1 MNALFIRQQQEKES
15 FSQSLCVF
23 SFGQFFHQKETG
35 GSFRCGQNDAFVFRA
50 NTSINFPVTETFFLT
65 DNIGTQING
74 YFIRYDYFLPSRPQ
88 VAFGV

>member
-1 MNALFIRQQQEKES
+1 MNALFIRQQEEEEF

-23 SFGQFFHQKETG
+23 PFRQFFHQKETG
-35 GSFRCGQNDAFVFRA
+35 SSFRCGQNGAFVFMA
-50 NTSINFPVTETFFLT
+50 NNSINFPVAETFFLI

-74 YFIRYDYFLPSRPQ
+74 YFIRYDYILPSRPQ